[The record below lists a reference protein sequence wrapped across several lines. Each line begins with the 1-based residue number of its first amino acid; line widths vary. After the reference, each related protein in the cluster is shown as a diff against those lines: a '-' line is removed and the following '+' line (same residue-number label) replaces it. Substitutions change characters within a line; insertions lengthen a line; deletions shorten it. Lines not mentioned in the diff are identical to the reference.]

1 VRELPKKEKQKKK
14 SWKEKQ
20 RERQRARKLLAG
32 VCLVAVIFVAYG
44 AWQYSMSGTTNNPQ
58 PAGSAPNFSLRDIDG
73 TQFSLSQFRGKVI
86 VVHFMA
92 VSCHGQIYSIDDN
105 QLRQLKLV
113 CSNYCGKK
121 QFAMVTVVA
130 STCQTSDLSQIRAHY
145 GITWRMGNDYDDG
158 TMEIFNAYATYSI
171 QDGAI
176 VLIDKAFNV
185 AHVFTESMTSDTLK
199 SEVGQLL

>member
-1 VRELPKKEKQKKK
+1 
-14 SWKEKQ
+14 
-20 RERQRARKLLAG
+20 
-32 VCLVAVIFVAYG
+32 
-44 AWQYSMSGTTNNPQ
+44 
-58 PAGSAPNFSLRDIDG
+58 
-73 TQFSLSQFRGKVI
+73 
-86 VVHFMA
+86 MA